1 MFSPVQYPIDPL
13 YYFEHQLTWCNAIT
27 KIRLILAGFGPGRIH
42 SVISVSILTGH
53 SSFQNAKI
61 LITVWDAIDPLYYF
75 DHQLTWC
82 NAIRKI
88 QLILAGFGPGWIH
101 SVITVSI
108 LTGHSSFKNVT
119 ILITVWDAIDPF
131 HYFEQQLT
139 WCDANTKIQL
149 IPAWFSNREVHSVIS
164 VSILTGPFQFSEYD
178 DA

>member
-53 SSFQNAKI
+53 SSFQNVKI
-61 LITVWDAIDPLYYF
+61 LITVWDAIDPL
-75 DHQLTWC
+75 
-82 NAIRKI
+82 
-88 QLILAGFGPGWIH
+88 
-101 SVITVSI
+101 
-108 LTGHSSFKNVT
+108 
-119 ILITVWDAIDPF
+119 

-149 IPAWFSNREVHSVIS
+149 IPALFSNREVHSVIS
-164 VSILTGPFQFSEYD
+164 VNILTGPFQFSEYD
-178 DA
+178 DAYPSLISNRPLVLFCAVLTWYDAIRKIQLILAGF